1 MPDAVAVSL
10 RNVVKRYG
18 TVEAVSGISLDVR
31 QGEFLAIIGPSGCGK
46 TSTLRMIAGLES
58 PTAGD
63 IYIDGQRV
71 NDLKP
76 WKRDTPLVWQNFAL
90 FPHMSVA
97 KNVEYGLRMRREP
110 KETRRERV
118 ARVLDTVGLATLADR
133 SVSQLSG
140 GQKQRVGLARALVL
154 NPRVLLLD
162 EPMGALDAKISRSM
176 QGELRR
182 LQKELQI
189 TFIYVTHNQSEAL
202 AMADRIAVMDAGLIQ
217 QVGSPLDVYRMPR
230 NRFVAD
236 FVGTNN
242 IFSGHVQ
249 EIEGNRL
256 LVATPQ
262 GVFQVAAPERDA
274 ARTGQAVEFVVSADR
289 IMTQREG
296 VAQENAVEGTITAI
310 EVTGSVVSLFLEL
323 PDGYE
328 LRLQKSEQ
336 QVQGVALRIGDTVKA
351 SWSAQAAFVL
361 PETLGANGSSQ

>member
-18 TVEAVSGISLDVR
+18 TVEAVSGISLEVR
-31 QGEFLAIIGPSGCGK
+31 RGEFLAIIGPSGCGK

-58 PTAGD
+58 PTEGD

-118 ARVLDTVGLATLADR
+118 AKVLDTVGLAALAHR
-133 SVSQLSG
+133 SVTQLSG

-154 NPRVLLLD
+154 NPKVLLLD
-162 EPMGALDAKISRSM
+162 EPLGALDAKISRSM

-182 LQKELQI
+182 LQRELQI
-189 TFIYVTHNQSEAL
+189 TFVYVTHNQSEAL

-217 QVGSPLDVYRMPR
+217 QVGSPHDVYRMPQ

-236 FVGTNN
+236 FVGMNN
-242 IFSGHVQ
+242 IFSGTIRSASGGVVSL
-249 EIEGNRL
+249 E
-256 LVATPQ
+256 TKQ
-262 GVFQVAAPERDA
+262 GIFQVGSPPGLTGTAGDPAA
-274 ARTGQAVEFVVSADR
+274 FVVSADNVR
-289 IMTQREG
+289 LSSDRRE
-296 VAQENAVEGTITAI
+296 ASPNALECRVSTVEVI
-310 EVTGSVVSLFLEL
+310 GSVTTVFVELADGHELKAQLAGRERDAISL
-323 PDGYE
+323 D
-328 LRLQKSEQ
+328 
-336 QVQGVALRIGDTVKA
+336 IGDSVRMI
-351 SWSAQAAFVL
+351 WEPNAAFLL
-361 PETLGANGSSQ
+361 PEA

>member
-18 TVEAVSGISLDVR
+18 TVEAVNGISLEVR

-58 PTAGD
+58 PTEGD

-97 KNVEYGLRMRREP
+97 KNVEYGLRMRGEP
-110 KETRRERV
+110 KATRKERV
-118 ARVLDTVGLATLADR
+118 ANVLGTVGLAALANR
-133 SVSQLSG
+133 SVTQLSG

-154 NPRVLLLD
+154 NPKVLLLD
-162 EPMGALDAKISRSM
+162 EPMGALDAKIARSM

-182 LQKELQI
+182 LQRELQI
-189 TFIYVTHNQSEAL
+189 TFVYVTHNQSEAL

-242 IFSGHVQ
+242 IFRGHIQ
-249 EIEGNRL
+249 GIDGDRL
-256 LVATPQ
+256 LVTTPQ
-262 GVFQVAAPERDA
+262 GTFRVPAAGRDA
-274 ARTGQAVEFVVSADR
+274 AKTGQAVEFVVSADR
-289 IMTQREG
+289 IMTQLEG
-296 VAQENAVEGTITAI
+296 EAGENAVEGKITAI
-310 EVTGSVVSLFLEL
+310 EVIGSVVSLFLEL

-328 LRLQKSEQ
+328 LRLQRSERGA
-336 QVQGVALRIGDTVKA
+336 QGVALSIGDTVAA
-351 SWSAQAAFVL
+351 SWSTQAAFVL
-361 PETLGANGSSQ
+361 PETFGANGLSH

>member
-18 TVEAVSGISLDVR
+18 TVEAVSGISLEVR
-31 QGEFLAIIGPSGCGK
+31 RGEFLAIIGPSGCGK

-58 PTAGD
+58 PTSGD

-110 KETRRERV
+110 KETRGARV
-118 ARVLDTVGLATLADR
+118 AKVLDTVGLKALADR
-133 SVSQLSG
+133 SVTQLSG

-154 NPRVLLLD
+154 NPKVLLLD
-162 EPMGALDAKISRSM
+162 EPLGALDAKISRSM

-182 LQKELQI
+182 LQRELLI
-189 TFIYVTHNQSEAL
+189 TFVYVTHNQSEAL
-202 AMADRIAVMDAGLIQ
+202 AMADRIAVMDAGMIQ
-217 QVGSPLDVYRMPR
+217 QVGSPLDVYRMPQ

-249 EIEGNRL
+249 GIEDDRL
-256 LVATPQ
+256 LVTTPQ
-262 GVFQVAAPERDA
+262 GVFRVPA
-274 ARTGQAVEFVVSADR
+274 ARRDGAKIGEAVEFVVSADR
-289 IMTQREG
+289 ITTHMEG
-296 VAQENAVEGTITAI
+296 VAEENAVEGKITAI
-310 EVTGSVVSLFLEL
+310 EVIGSVVSLFLEL

-336 QVQGVALRIGDTVKA
+336 RVQGVALSIGDTVAA
-351 SWSAQAAFVL
+351 SWSTQAAFVL
-361 PETLGANGSSQ
+361 PETTEANGLSG